1 MTQNIYITDLE
12 KALNYVD
19 SSYVTFDTYIG
30 LSKDEKISDSQFFT
44 SMLNEPYVDAYI
56 LQFLESQKRIKE
68 HSLERNFCYQLYY
81 TWQTIIKRNNNK
93 TYDSLKLN
101 GEVSKTNLILALK
114 SYPKLKNTGLFEKIK
129 TNGLLEKTYF
139 VPDLVLHG
147 GQDDINN
154 QKLIVEV
161 KYGDNLKNGN
171 FETDFYKLA
180 VYQKIYQ
187 FTDCVFLIVNITL
200 NDLLDYLKEVDTN
213 LVDKAGLWFMIK
225 SAHETKTY
233 NLNDL
238 VKMTTK

>member
-12 KALNYVD
+12 RALNDVD

-30 LSKDEKISDSQFFT
+30 LSKGEKISDSSFFS
-44 SMLNEPYVDAYI
+44 SMLNEPYVDDYI
-56 LQFLESQKRIKE
+56 LQFLESQKQLKE

-101 GEVSKTNLILALK
+101 GEVSKTNLTLALK
-114 SYPKLKNTGLFEKIK
+114 SYSRLKNSQLFEKIK
-129 TNGLLEKTYF
+129 ANGLLEKTYF

-147 GQDDINN
+147 GQDDVKN

-180 VYQKIYQ
+180 VYQKIFQ
-187 FTDCVFLIVNITL
+187 FTDSVFLIVNITL
-200 NDLLDYLKEVDTN
+200 KDLLEYLKKVDTT
-213 LVDKAGLWFMIK
+213 LVDKTGLWFMIK
-225 SAHETKTY
+225 SEQKIYTF

-238 VKMTTK
+238 V